1 MRKKK
6 IFAVLLTIMMVG
18 SLLTGCKKGNEED
31 ASAETEVLTTTDE
44 EGKPINDF
52 IADDIKAAD
61 VLSGVMTFSTFRFEI
76 GDKLFKFEDQGFMCR
91 ENDFDTKVEPGCTKE
106 LVIYYPLAIS
116 EETSSNEYLY
126 LRGYNSSSE
135 VTAMRNC
142 LLCYC
147 RDEKANS
154 TLHLGVAKGITMGMT
169 YDETLKACGTPD
181 VQETENNC
189 TVLKYGNDEDSL
201 RIFINKST
209 NTVEEVAYEK
219 VYVQDIDNKVLTKPD
234 GVENNAE

>member
-1 MRKKK
+1 MYKR
-6 IFAVLLTIMMVG
+6 FLAVLLAASMAC
-18 SLLTGCKKGNEED
+18 SLSGCGKKTESE
-31 ASAETEVLTTTDE
+31 SETEQVQQTVDE
-44 EGKPINDF
+44 DGQPINAF

-76 GDKLFKFEDQGFMCR
+76 GDKLFKFEDQGFLCR
-91 ENDFDTKVEPGCTKE
+91 ENDFDTKVEPGDTKE

-116 EETSSNEYLY
+116 EEVSTYEYLY

-135 VTAMRNC
+135 ATQMRNC

-154 TLHLGVAKGITMGMT
+154 TLHLGVARGITMGMT
-169 YDETLKACGTPD
+169 YDETIKACGSPD
-181 VQETENNC
+181 SQETENNC
-189 TVLKYGNDEDSL
+189 MVLKYGNEEDSL

-209 NTVEEVAYEK
+209 NLVEEVAYEK
-219 VYVQDIDNKVLTKPD
+219 IYVQDIDNKVLTKPD
-234 GVENNAE
+234 GAGDHAES